1 MHKRKEGPAKGMK
14 EQMDTFSPNETW
26 AWFLARFF
34 AMRRAISSKW
44 SMLTAPQRCKARLF

>member
-26 AWFLARFF
+26 AWFLLFF
-34 AMRRAISSKW
+34 CNE
-44 SMLTAPQRCKARLF
+44 TNYLFQMVDVHCATTM